1 MLRSNHTARR
11 AGLAVMIVFVA
22 AAAFGAKLWRKPP
35 TDFTLPPAVDETADA
50 SSLRSASADT
60 ADTAGRSAFGKF
72 GGAVGTYK
80 PTDPLIG
87 TSSRSADAAVPL
99 RANPPAAAVSR
110 WTPWGFGSSRRNS
123 NEGGSSSG
131 SASLGGLWHTMS
143 PFGHNGT
150 TADTAVVARN
160 DPGVKLSTKPKA
172 ADPAPRA
179 PRPSAGGGSS
189 SGGGSSTGGGAPAA
203 PSAGGG
209 SSSGGGDPAAPGA
222 GLGEDET
229 PPSDPSAPAPGGG
242 IGGGPGG
249 GAPPSGGTSPGD
261 VSANPEPGT
270 IALFGTGLVGLIGV
284 LRRRRR

>member
-1 MLRSNHTARR
+1 
-11 AGLAVMIVFVA
+11 MIVFVA

-35 TDFTLPPAVDETADA
+35 TDFTLPPAIDQTADA
-50 SSLRSASADT
+50 SSLGSALADT
-60 ADTAGRSAFGKF
+60 DDTTDRSAFGKF
-72 GGAVGTYK
+72 GGAVVTYN

-87 TSSRSADAAVPL
+87 TSSRSADAAAPL
-99 RANPPAAAVSR
+99 GTSRQAAAVSR
-110 WTPWGFGSSRRNS
+110 WTPWGLGSSRRNS

-189 SGGGSSTGGGAPAA
+189 SGGGSS
-203 PSAGGG
+203 AGGG

-229 PPSDPSAPAPGGG
+229 PPSNPSDPLPGGSG
-242 IGGGPGG
+242 DPTPGRPTPGGPTPGG
-249 GAPPSGGTSPGD
+249 PTPGGNPS
-261 VSANPEPGT
+261 VNPEPGT
-270 IALFGTGLVGLIGV
+270 IALFGTGLVGLIGI
-284 LRRRRR
+284 LRRRRQ

>member
-1 MLRSNHTARR
+1 
-11 AGLAVMIVFVA
+11 MIVFVA

-50 SSLRSASADT
+50 SSLASALPDT
-60 ADTAGRSAFGKF
+60 DDTAGRSAFGKF

-80 PTDPLIG
+80 PTDPLMG
-87 TSSRSADAAVPL
+87 TSSRSADSATSMGTA
-99 RANPPAAAVSR
+99 RQSAAVSR
-110 WTPWGFGSSRRNS
+110 WTPWGTGGSRRNA
-123 NEGGSSSG
+123 NGSTFSSG
-131 SASLGGLWHTMS
+131 SASLGGLWHAMS
-143 PFGHNGT
+143 PFGHTGT

-179 PRPSAGGGSS
+179 PKPSAGGGSS
-189 SGGGSSTGGGAPAA
+189 SGGGGA

-229 PPSDPSAPAPGGG
+229 PPSAPSDPVPGGG

-249 GAPPSGGTSPGD
+249 GSGGSPTSGGD
-261 VSANPEPGT
+261 LSANPEPGT

-284 LRRRRR
+284 LRRRRQ